1 MEQQHGFIHDMLD
14 VKVLILYVMSRVQYP
29 VNVDKVFELAYQDDC
44 LNYFDVAQALP
55 QMVDSGHLER
65 SETGEYTIT
74 AKGIE
79 TGKVTDDSLAFP
91 VMQRVKAAVE
101 RFNRERRR
109 DDFIHIQMTERGEG
123 EYAVIMGLDDELG
136 NLMTLE
142 LSAPSRDQAYSLTK
156 AFRDRAELIYQM
168 IMTELIDEPEHDDGQ
183 E

>member
-14 VKVLILYVMSRVQYP
+14 VKVLILYIMSRIQYP
-29 VNVDKVFELAYQDDC
+29 VNVDKLFELAYQDDC

-65 SETGEYTIT
+65 NEQGEYTIT
-74 AKGIE
+74 DKGVE

-91 VMQRVKAAVE
+91 VMQRVQAAVD

-123 EYAVIMGLDDELG
+123 EYAVIMGLDDEVG

-142 LSAPSRDQAYSLTK
+142 LSAPSRQQARILSR
-156 AFRDRAELIYQM
+156 AFRDRAEYIYQM

-183 E
+183 A

>member
-14 VKVLILYVMSRVQYP
+14 VKVLILFVMSRVQYP
-29 VNVDKVFELAYQDDC
+29 INVDKLFELAYQDDC

-55 QMVDSGHLER
+55 QMVDSGHLSR
-65 SETGEYTIT
+65 SEEGEYTIT
-74 AKGIE
+74 PKGIE
-79 TGKVTDDSLAFP
+79 TGKVTDDSLPFP
-91 VMQRVKAAVE
+91 IMQRVLAAVE

-109 DDFIHIQMTERGEG
+109 EDFVHVQMTERGEG
-123 EYAVIMGLDDELG
+123 EYSVMMGLDDELG

-142 LSAPSRDQAYSLTK
+142 LSAPNRKQAVVLSR

-168 IMTELIDEPEHDDGQ
+168 IMTELIDQPEHDDGQ